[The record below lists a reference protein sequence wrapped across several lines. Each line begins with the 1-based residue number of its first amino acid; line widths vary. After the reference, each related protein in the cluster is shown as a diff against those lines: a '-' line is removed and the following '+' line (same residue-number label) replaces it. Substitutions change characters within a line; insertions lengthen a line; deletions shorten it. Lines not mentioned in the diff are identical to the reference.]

1 MAKAAPPLLLQ
12 SSDKES
18 KNAKQISTPPCRCCS
33 VFSNRLFNAL
43 PSSAD
48 LDKLTKEIVARSF
61 RAQGQAQLDRVN
73 PDEDNLLCAQAD
85 QSGTTIDEK
94 LAAAIEA
101 RNMKTV
107 KLPADGKF
115 LGDFKQGERIA
126 QSGSGKTWTDKE
138 DAANGGNCY
147 NCHQISKEELSY
159 GTLGPSLY
167 NYGKIRGV
175 TNPNSAESKPIVE
188 YTWGKINNPRAYNAC
203 TSMPRFGHKG
213 VLTEMQIKHVMA
225 LLLDPA
231 SPVNK

>member
-1 MAKAAPPLLLQ
+1 MQSKFLLPLAVL
-12 SSDKES
+12 
-18 KNAKQISTPPCRCCS
+18 AVS
-33 VFSNRLFNAL
+33 VLTACTSPL

-48 LDKLTKEIVARSF
+48 LDKLTKDIVARSF
-61 RAQGQAQLDRVN
+61 RAEGQAQLDRVN

-85 QSGTTIDEK
+85 QTGVAINEK
-94 LAAAIEA
+94 LATAIEA
-101 RNMKTV
+101 RNMQSIKA
-107 KLPADGKF
+107 PADGKY
-115 LGDFKQGERIA
+115 LGDFKEGEKIA
-126 QSGSGKTWTDKE
+126 QSGSGKTWTDKA

-167 NYGKIRGV
+167 NYGKMRGV
-175 TNPNSAESKPIVE
+175 VNPSSPESKPIVE
-188 YTWGKINNPRAYNAC
+188 YTWGKIMNPRAYNAC
-203 TSMPRFGHKG
+203 SSMPRFGHKG